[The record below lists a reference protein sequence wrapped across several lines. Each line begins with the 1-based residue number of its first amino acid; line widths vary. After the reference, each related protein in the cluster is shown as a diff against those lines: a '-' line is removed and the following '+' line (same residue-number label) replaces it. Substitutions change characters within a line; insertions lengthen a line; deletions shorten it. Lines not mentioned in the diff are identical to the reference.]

1 VNANSLEPARA
12 GARPALSRNVRVLGA
27 VSFLTDVSTE
37 MLYPVIPLYL
47 TEVLA
52 APVAAVGLV
61 EGAAEAT
68 ANVLKGVSGR
78 MADRA
83 RRRLPFLFCGYGLA
97 ALGKP
102 LLALATSWTGVLGA
116 RIVDRTGKGLR
127 GPARD
132 ALIVDSTDPSQRGR
146 AFGWHRSMDTLGA
159 ALGPAVGMA
168 LLYSAGLAYT
178 TLFWLAAIP
187 AALGVIVLVAVREP
201 THARRSAASR
211 PAAPWIPADP
221 VMRRFLLAV
230 AVFSIGNS
238 SNAFLLLRARDLG
251 WSPAGVIG
259 LYMLFNISYAASA
272 APIGALSDRWG
283 RRGVLL
289 AGFALSA
296 AVYAGFAVATSAWTA
311 LALLPL
317 YGVYAGAFGSA
328 GRALVADL
336 APTEHM
342 AGALGS
348 YQMITGLGGLV
359 ASLAAGALWTW
370 VGPVAPF
377 AFGATLSAGAV
388 VVLATVRPD

>member
-1 VNANSLEPARA
+1 
-12 GARPALSRNVRVLGA
+12 
-27 VSFLTDVSTE
+27 

-83 RRRLPFLFCGYGLA
+83 RRRLPFLFVGYGLA
-97 ALGKP
+97 ALAKP
-102 LLALATSWTGVLGA
+102 LLALAASWTGVLGA

-132 ALIVDSTDPSQRGR
+132 ALIVDSSAPDQRGR

-159 ALGPAVGMA
+159 AFGPAVGMA
-168 LLYSAGLAYT
+168 LLYSAGIAYT

-187 AALGVIVLVAVREP
+187 AALGVVVLLAVREP
-201 THARRSAASR
+201 AHAGRAAVAR
-211 PAAPWIPADP
+211 PPAPWLPADP
-221 VMRRFLLAV
+221 VLRRFLLAV

-251 WSPAGVIG
+251 WSAAGVIG
-259 LYMLFNISYAASA
+259 LYMLFNITYAASA

-296 AVYAGFAVATSAWTA
+296 AVYAGFAFATSPWAA
-311 LALLPL
+311 VALLPL

-336 APTEHM
+336 SPTDSI

-359 ASLAAGALWTW
+359 ASLVAGALWTW
-370 VGPVAPF
+370 AGPVAPF
-377 AFGATLSAGAV
+377 AYGAALSGTAV
-388 VVLATVRPD
+388 IVLATVRAD